1 MSFTVGF
8 LVARWLVRKCI
19 LGSGCREGGGRR
31 KNGGGRGDE
40 RTRVTW
46 RKHTH
51 TQWDQIQLYPE
62 EESVVLM
69 EYCTSKKYCCFTVT
83 ATLDAFY
90 LFACSTGGALKQSLM
105 ATTNIHLI
113 FLILVS
119 EYQKWCS
126 DILKMSSPTVFFCL
140 TNSPKAKYIQFK
152 TI

>member
-31 KNGGGRGDE
+31 KNGGRRGDE

-62 EESVVLM
+62 EEGVVLM
-69 EYCTSKKYCCFTVT
+69 EYCASKKYCCFTVT

-90 LFACSTGGALKQSLM
+90 LFVCLTGGALKQSLRV
-105 ATTNIHLI
+105 TTNIYLTN
-113 FLILVS
+113 LSWLVL
-119 EYQKWCS
+119 EDQKWWKNYFNNYKLWYPQDVIS
-126 DILKMSSPTVFFCL
+126 HCL
-140 TNSPKAKYIQFK
+140 IYSI
-152 TI
+152 